1 MKVKIFNKNSYW
13 YFTWQRFKKSK
24 FGLFGLSL
32 VLVISVMAMF
42 APLLAFYGPYDNY
55 ALIHGP
61 GIEAPPSAGHPFGTD
76 RFGYDVYSRI
86 FYGARTA
93 LTVGVITATL
103 ASIIGITIGG
113 LAGYLGGQKDEG
125 LMRFTDS
132 FMLIPAFVVILLLV
146 RIFSL
151 LTSSTFLGDIP
162 YLNMWV
168 IIIVLGVFDWPPIA
182 RVARSQF
189 LRIKDSEFV
198 EAAKCL
204 GSSTWRILAYN
215 ILSNAL
221 PAIVVLS
228 ALEVGSAVLS
238 EAMISFLGF
247 GDPKVVSWGQML
259 TFAATDMKT
268 APWVAIAPG
277 AFIFLTILGF
287 NVLADALSDAVNP
300 RLKE

>member
-189 LRIKDSEFV
+189 LRS
-198 EAAKCL
+198 
-204 GSSTWRILAYN
+204 RILN
-215 ILSNAL
+215 S
-221 PAIVVLS
+221 
-228 ALEVGSAVLS
+228 
-238 EAMISFLGF
+238 
-247 GDPKVVSWGQML
+247 
-259 TFAATDMKT
+259 
-268 APWVAIAPG
+268 
-277 AFIFLTILGF
+277 
-287 NVLADALSDAVNP
+287 
-300 RLKE
+300 